1 MTCIY
6 LAGPLFTEAERAW
19 HTQTKALLLQAAAR
33 QDAAID
39 VVWPYELITTEEIIA
54 LGSAARTEIFRRCK
68 DGLDNAH
75 IVVALLDGTQVDD
88 GTAWE
93 IGYFFS
99 RKSAG
104 QTIIGIRTDFRQ
116 AGESASAIVNAMIE
130 MACDHIVHD
139 RDDLM
144 EAVLRAL
151 GNSGHTRNSRNL

>member
-19 HTQTKALLLQAAAR
+19 HTQTKHLLQQAAAG
-33 QDAAID
+33 QDTAIN
-39 VVWPYELITTEEIIA
+39 VVWPYELITTEEIVA
-54 LGSAARTEIFRRCK
+54 LGSEARTEIFRRCK
-68 DGLDNAH
+68 DGLDNAR

-104 QTIIGIRTDFRQ
+104 QTIIGIRTDFRK

-130 MACDHIVHD
+130 MACDRIVHD
-139 RDDLM
+139 RNDLM
-144 EAVLRAL
+144 EAVLLAL
-151 GNSGHTRNSRNL
+151 GSSNRTLNSRNL

>member
-19 HTQTKALLLQAAAR
+19 HTQTKALLLQVAAQQGVAMK
-33 QDAAID
+33 
-39 VVWPYELITTEEIIA
+39 VVWPYELVTTEEIVR

-68 DGLDNAH
+68 DGLDNAR

-99 RKSAG
+99 RKTAG
-104 QTIIGIRTDFRQ
+104 QSIIGIRTDFRK
-116 AGESASAIVNAMIE
+116 AGESVHAIVNAMIE
-130 MACDHIVHD
+130 MACDRIVHD
-139 RDDLM
+139 RQDLLG
-144 EAVLRAL
+144 AVLQAL
-151 GNSGHTRNSRNL
+151 